1 MKFETVNP
9 ATGERLQSYP
19 FLSEGELQDAL
30 AEASA
35 ASARWRATPIA
46 ERAVPMRRAGEVLRT
61 RRDEFAAII
70 ATEMGKL
77 VREARGEIE
86 KCAWVCEYYAD
97 EAARMLGDEEVATDA
112 SRSYVAYQPL
122 GVVLAIMPWNF
133 PFWQAFRFAAPGV
146 MAGNCGLLKHA
157 PNVPRCALAIEEVF
171 TQAGFPRGVFR
182 SLFIDTEQTG
192 RIIDDPRVRGV
203 TLTGSEA
210 AGRKVAQRAGA
221 ALKKVVLELGG
232 SDPFIVLEDA
242 DLDLAVSTAV
252 TARYMNAGQS
262 CIAAKRFI
270 VTRGIADEFL
280 ARFKAGV
287 EHLRPGDPMQESTTL
302 APMARADLRDGLHA
316 QVRDSLSKGALAV
329 TGCEPLAGPGWYYA
343 PSILDRVTPGVRA
356 YEEELFGPVAIVIR
370 VEDESE
376 AVRVANGSRY
386 GLGGSVWTRDAARGE
401 RVARG
406 LESGMT
412 FVNGLVKSDP
422 RLPFGGV
429 KASGFG
435 RECSSHGI
443 REFTN
448 VKTVWIR

>member
-9 ATGERLQSYP
+9 ATGEHLQSYP
-19 FLSEGELQDAL
+19 FLDEGELQDAL
-30 AEASA
+30 AAVGA
-35 ASARWRATPIA
+35 AAADWRATPIA
-46 ERAVPMRRAGEVLRT
+46 ERAAPMRRAGEVLRA

-70 ATEMGKL
+70 CTEMGKL
-77 VREARGEIE
+77 IREARAEVE
-86 KCAWVCEYYAD
+86 KCAWVCEYYAE
-97 EAARMLGDEEVATDA
+97 EAARMLADEPVVTDA
-112 SRSYVAYQPL
+112 GHSYVAYQPL
-122 GVVLAIMPWNF
+122 GVVLAVMPWNF

-146 MAGNCGLLKHA
+146 MAGNCGILKHA

-182 SLFIDTEQTG
+182 TLFIDTDQAA
-192 RIIDDPRVRGV
+192 RVIDDPRVHAV

-221 ALKKVVLELGG
+221 ALKKAVLELGG

-242 DLDLAVSTAV
+242 DLDLAASTAV
-252 TARYMNAGQS
+252 AARYMNAGQS

-270 VTRGIADEFL
+270 LTRGIADEFL
-280 ARFKAGV
+280 VRFKAGV
-287 EHLRPGDPMQESTTL
+287 ENLRPGDPMQESTTL

-316 QVRDSLSKGALAV
+316 QVRDSLAKGALAV
-329 TGCEPLAGPGWYYA
+329 TGCEPIAGPGWYYA

-370 VEDESE
+370 VGDESE

-386 GLGGSVWTRDAARGE
+386 GLGASVWTRDAARGE
-401 RVARG
+401 RVARL
-406 LESGMT
+406 LESGMA

-435 RECSSHGI
+435 RECSHHGI

-448 VKTVWIR
+448 VKTVWVR

>member
-1 MKFETVNP
+1 MKFETINP

-30 AEASA
+30 AEISA

-46 ERAVPMRRAGEVLRT
+46 ERAVPMRRAAEVLRA

-70 ATEMGKL
+70 CTEMGKL
-77 VREARGEIE
+77 IKEARGEVE
-86 KCAWVCEYYAD
+86 KCAWVCEYYAE

-112 SRSYVAYQPL
+112 GRSYVAYQPL

-133 PFWQAFRFAAPGV
+133 PFWQAFRFAAPSV
-146 MAGNCGLLKHA
+146 MAGNCGILKHA

-182 SLFIDTEQTG
+182 SLFIDTDQAA
-192 RIIDDPRVRGV
+192 RVIDDPRVHAV

-221 ALKKVVLELGG
+221 ALKKAVLELGG

-252 TARYMNAGQS
+252 TARYMNGGQS

-270 VTRGIADEFL
+270 VTAAIADEFL

-287 EHLRPGDPMQESTTL
+287 ENLRPGDPMQESTTL

-316 QVRDSLSKGALAV
+316 QVRDSLAKGAVAV
-329 TGCEPLAGPGWYYA
+329 TGCAPIAGPGWYYA

-370 VEDESE
+370 VADESE

-386 GLGGSVWTRDAARGE
+386 GLGGSVWTRDTARGE
-401 RVARG
+401 RVARQ
-406 LESGMT
+406 LESGMA

-435 RECSSHGI
+435 RECSYHGI